1 MKTLSF
7 QAVIL
12 RNLGYDS
19 EFIECSIEFCNWFR
33 KAMTD
38 DIYSAYRL
46 SNEYILRV
54 KSSEMFLHCWYTKDS
69 SFLTAS
75 TNVPNNFSLF
85 ETLNE
90 IRKLTVVTKDFTE

>member
-1 MKTLSF
+1 
-7 QAVIL
+7 
-12 RNLGYDS
+12 
-19 EFIECSIEFCNWFR
+19 
-33 KAMTD
+33 MTD

-90 IRKLTVVTKDFTE
+90 IRKLTVVTKDFTELEKAYAKSFQDNCSFELAFSDEILW

>member
-1 MKTLSF
+1 MLYRILQLVQKGNDRRYIQRLSVE
-7 QAVIL
+7 Q
-12 RNLGYDS
+12 R
-19 EFIECSIEFCNWFR
+19 
-33 KAMTD
+33 
-38 DIYSAYRL
+38 IYSEGEKFRD
-46 SNEYILRV
+46 V
-54 KSSEMFLHCWYTKDS
+54 LHCWYTKDS